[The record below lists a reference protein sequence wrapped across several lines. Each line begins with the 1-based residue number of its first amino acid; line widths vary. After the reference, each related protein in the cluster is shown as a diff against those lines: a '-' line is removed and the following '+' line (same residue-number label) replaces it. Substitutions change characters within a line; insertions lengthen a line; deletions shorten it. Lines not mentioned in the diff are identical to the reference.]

1 MRLKYVKAILGFL
14 FAVLM
19 VVLWWL
25 LVRKLSPKDVS
36 DAATALALLV
46 GGGWTFYQFAL
57 RKSFESALQIE
68 SAVATEPMGANFV
81 VSIDVVLSNIGNRR
95 IGVPRRLPAEDIV
108 HYENSVKYPVDL
120 QVRALATDLPCPAFA
135 GWWPE
140 GHSLKTITGIPRHIS
155 LLYEYSEPNE
165 KDAAITE
172 YDFFM
177 EPGEKYH
184 LGTVF
189 VLPAGHYVAKVVFVG
204 ERSTAAE
211 YWSRTAYF
219 RVPTVLRNAVTS
231 SENTRSNLASA

>member
-95 IGVPRRLPAEDIV
+95 IRVPRRLPAKDIL

-120 QVRALATDLPCPAFA
+120 QVRALATDLPRRKMP
-135 GWWPE
+135 P
-140 GHSLKTITGIPRHIS
+140 
-155 LLYEYSEPNE
+155 LLN
-165 KDAAITE
+165 
-172 YDFFM
+172 M
-177 EPGEKYH
+177 
-184 LGTVF
+184 
-189 VLPAGHYVAKVVFVG
+189 
-204 ERSTAAE
+204 
-211 YWSRTAYF
+211 
-219 RVPTVLRNAVTS
+219 TS
-231 SENTRSNLASA
+231 SWNLEKSTTWAPCSFFRRATTLRKSFLWERGLQQQNIGAESLISAFRRF